1 MKLLIGLI
9 GLIAFALVTVAAAAP
24 YVPQNVR
31 DGQCYTVAGNI
42 PAPADFCGVPI
53 VEAELSG
60 VWSGSPR
67 APGPTREPEAN
78 DVILGDDDPPER
90 IGGVE
95 GQLRALPS
103 GDHLWAA
110 VEYVRQ
116 AFGLDLA
123 RACALEEAFVSPLPV
138 GDWVDR
144 LRVASGGRIEFLPR
158 QVELGE
164 DYVAIAVDAEANVA
178 LAVDASGWH
187 TALALFNC

>member
-1 MKLLIGLI
+1 MKLLTGLI
-9 GLIAFALVTVAAAAP
+9 GLTACALVAVAAAAP
-24 YVPQNVR
+24 YVPQNVW

-53 VEAELSG
+53 VEAELPR

-67 APGPTREPEAN
+67 APEPAREPEAN

-90 IGGVE
+90 VRAVE
-95 GQLRALPS
+95 GQLRALPN

-110 VEYVRQ
+110 VEYVRH

-158 QVELGE
+158 QVALGE

-178 LAVDASGWH
+178 LAVDTGVWN
-187 TALALFNC
+187 TALVLFGC